1 MNIDG
6 TWEGRTTSVLE
17 KIREIGEK
25 KDGEGLIKRKAVSNT
40 CYEGS

>member
-6 TWEGRTTSVLE
+6 IWEGRIILVLE

-25 KDGEGLIKRKAVSNT
+25 KDGEGLIKRKVVSNI
-40 CYEGS
+40 CYEGL